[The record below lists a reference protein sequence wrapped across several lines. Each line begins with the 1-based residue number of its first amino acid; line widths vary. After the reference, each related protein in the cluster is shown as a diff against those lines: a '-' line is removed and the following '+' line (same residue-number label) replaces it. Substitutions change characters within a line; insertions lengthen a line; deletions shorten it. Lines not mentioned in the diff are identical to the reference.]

1 MSAIKRDFKKLRETQ
16 SPEGDHNSNW
26 AISYGDMVTLL
37 LAFFVLFFSV
47 SKTSHEIKIVDEALK
62 KEFNV
67 MTWPKPDSTWGAQNR
82 FPTSEMTDFE
92 GIKGLKTTAQGNKL
106 IVEFPMVSFFNMGSY
121 DVTAEGQSMLKKF
134 GDVLNKF
141 TGKMRIVVRGY
152 TDNKPVKVVA
162 GKAYKDNLELSA
174 LRAIAALRVLNNQGI
189 PYHLLRIG
197 GYGETDKAKVLSDKE
212 VMKFDRKIVLVI
224 EPLDNT
230 ERGLDGLYTAENKKK
245 EEVIDK
251 AKKYPTNNIEDVE
264 TREPSS
270 QGGKQ

>member
-1 MSAIKRDFKKLRETQ
+1 MAVQKRDFKKLRETQ
-16 SPEGDHNSNW
+16 APEGDHNSNW

-67 MTWPKPDSTWGAQNR
+67 MTWPKADTTWGAGSQNK
-82 FPTSEMTDFE
+82 FPSSEMTDFE
-92 GIKGLKTTAQGNKL
+92 GIKGLKTSAQGNKL
-106 IVEFPMVSFFNMGSY
+106 IVEFPMVSFFNAGSF
-121 DVTAEGQSMLKKF
+121 DVSNEGQAMLKKF
-134 GDVLNKF
+134 GVVLNKF

-152 TDNKPVKVVA
+152 TDNKPVKIVA

-174 LRAIAALRVLNNQGI
+174 LRAIAALRVLNKEGI

-197 GYGETDKAKVLSDKE
+197 GYGETDKAKTLSDKE
-212 VMKFDRKIVLVI
+212 VMKYDRKIVLVI

-230 ERGLDGLYTAENKKK
+230 ERGLDGLYAKANKD
-245 EEVIDK
+245 EVIDK
-251 AKKYPTNNIEDVE
+251 AKKYPSENIEDIE

-270 QGGKQ
+270 QGGHK

>member
-1 MSAIKRDFKKLRETQ
+1 MSLKARDFKKLREKQ
-16 SPEGDHNSNW
+16 APEGDHNSNW

-67 MTWPKPDSTWGAQNR
+67 TSWPKPDSTWGAQNR

-92 GIKGLKTTAQGNKL
+92 GLKGLKTSAQGNKL
-106 IVEFPMVSFFNMGSY
+106 IVEFPMISFFNVGSY
-121 DVTAEGQSMLKKF
+121 DVTSEGQDMLKKF
-134 GDVLNKF
+134 GTVLNKF

-174 LRAIAALRVLNNQGI
+174 LRAIAALRVLNKEGI

-197 GYGETDKAKVLSDKE
+197 GYGETDKGKTLSDKE
-212 VMKFDRKIVLVI
+212 VMKYDRKIVLVI

-230 ERGLDGLYTAENKKK
+230 ERGTDSIYTAPEKKK
-245 EEVIDK
+245 EEISKV
-251 AKKYPTNNIEDVE
+251 KKYPSENIEDIE

-270 QGGKQ
+270 QGGTQ